1 MQTITATQKVIAE
14 KRAIKLVMVGDVIMA
29 VLGLTFF
36 HLTNSQAILMDAVY
50 PLIDLV
56 AALLTLRVVALL
68 TQQATQS
75 QPFGY
80 AIFEPLLNFIK
91 GILILLVILI
101 GFYAALEALL
111 SGGNHIEAE
120 IAVFYSVIATLVGL
134 VFSYGLSRLNRQA
147 QSSLIDVDVQGWVV
161 GSILSVSVGI
171 SFGVAI
177 WLKGHGYEDW
187 LPYTDPIVV
196 LILILVILPMPLKVM
211 RDSGLQI
218 LRRGAGAEQVKQVE
232 AEILA
237 EMSDGQI
244 PHLALKTRS
253 LQVGRMVYIQAY
265 IQLEPQTPF
274 TLLDQDAF
282 RDRLYRHFKK
292 RYDYLSLDIIYTANP
307 VWVARSVGD

>member
-1 MQTITATQKVIAE
+1 MATFTLEQKLTAE

-29 VLGLTFF
+29 VMGLTFF

-56 AALLTLRVVALL
+56 AALLTLRVVALI

-91 GILILLVILI
+91 GILILLVIII

-111 SGGNHIEAE
+111 SGGREIEAE
-120 IAVFYSVIATLVGL
+120 IAVFYSIIASVVGL
-134 VFSYGLSRLNRQA
+134 TFSYGLSRLNRQA
-147 QSSLIDVDVQGWVV
+147 QSSLIDVDVQGWVIGTV
-161 GSILSVSVGI
+161 LSVAVGL
-171 SFGVAI
+171 SFGLAI

-211 RDSGLQI
+211 KDSGLQI
-218 LRRGAGAEQVKQVE
+218 LRRGAGAEHVKQVE
-232 AEILA
+232 AEILTV
-237 EMSDGQI
+237 MDGEI

-265 IQLEPQTPF
+265 IQLEPHTPF
-274 TLLDQDAF
+274 TLQDQDAF
-282 RDRLYRHFKK
+282 RDRLYRHFKQQ
-292 RYDYLSLDIIYTANP
+292 YDYLSLDIIYTANP